1 MNLEKAISAI
11 ESCSTERQL
20 VEALNTIVADFGFG
34 AFCFLDG
41 GSPGKS
47 DPFYIGTT
55 GDGWE
60 NDYASNDF
68 IIFDECLK
76 TARRTNTPFL
86 WASVPLPQRAGKRK
100 PGAHRIVEA
109 AMDYGFQEG
118 LVIPFHFVDDI
129 GRMRSCVCTLF
140 WQDKPRHLYQSVE
153 QIRHILHVI
162 LIYWMQE
169 LIRTREPASRSGD
182 IIPFSRREKAFET
195 TRLTDREREV
205 LSWAS
210 RGKTA
215 AETADILSISSET
228 IDTHIKNAMEKLQAG
243 NKTHAVAR
251 SIFLGLIDV

>member
-1 MNLEKAISAI
+1 MKLEKAISDI
-11 ESCSTERQL
+11 ERCSSQDQL
-20 VEALNTIVADFGFG
+20 VSVLNTIVNDFGFA

-41 GSPGKS
+41 GMPGEI
-47 DPFYIGTT
+47 DPFYVGTT
-55 GDGWE
+55 GSGWE
-60 NDYASNDF
+60 IDYASNDF
-68 IIFDECLK
+68 ILIDECLK
-76 TARRTNTPFL
+76 TARRTNVPFL
-86 WASVPLPQRAGKRK
+86 WASVPLPQRTGKRK
-100 PGAHRIVEA
+100 PGAHRLMEA

-140 WQDKPRHLYQSVE
+140 WHEKPARLYQHIE
-153 QIRHILHVI
+153 DMRHFLHVI

-169 LIRTREPASRSGD
+169 LMRIRETGKSNGD
-182 IIPFSRREKAFET
+182 VIPFSRREQAFQT

-215 AETADILSISSET
+215 AETARILSISTET